1 MHMKTALH
9 ARCVRAH
16 HHAGNLSSP
25 RKAVWK
31 WSIKYIEENF
41 YVDNLL
47 KSVNTVQEAV
57 TLIRNVTGMYAA
69 GGFKY

>member
-1 MHMKTALH
+1 MKTALH
-9 ARCVRAH
+9 ACCVHAH
-16 HHAGNLSSP
+16 HPAGNLSSP
-25 RKAVWK
+25 GKAVWK

-47 KSVNTVQEAV
+47 KSGNTVQEAV
-57 TLIRNVTGMYAA
+57 TLIRNVTGMCAA